1 MCSDSAVIT
10 LLRFVSPDC
19 SGTGTPAT
27 IPDPFGVFSFSST
40 CRVTQSADAGDAIH
54 FYGNILHPPDYE
66 L

>member
-1 MCSDSAVIT
+1 MCSDSAGVS

-19 SGTGTPAT
+19 SGTGALAT
-27 IPDPFGVFSFSST
+27 IPDPFGVFSFS